1 MWLID
6 SSIGRKLIMSIS
18 GVFLVLFLIF
28 HSVMNITVTFSPETY
43 NWICGILGANW
54 YAIVGTLVIAGGF
67 VVHILYATYLTLL
80 NRKARGRKRYAV
92 TGKQEG
98 VSWSSQNMYVLGIV
112 IVGFLIMHLY
122 QFWYKMQF
130 AELTGIHTGAFDPHD
145 GAAYVTDLFGNWIYC
160 VIYIVWLTALWLH
173 LTHGVWSS
181 LHTIGLNNKTWM
193 PRVKVIGNIIST
205 IVILMF
211 MAVPVY
217 FLFTNLICG

>member
-28 HSVMNITVTFSPETY
+28 HSLMNFTVIISPETY
-43 NWICGILGANW
+43 NLICEILGANW

-67 VVHILYATYLTLL
+67 VVHIVYATYLTIL
-80 NRKARGRKRYAV
+80 NRFARGRNRYAI
-92 TGKQEG
+92 TDKQEG
-98 VSWSSQNMYVLGIV
+98 VSWASKNMYVLGII
-112 IVGFLIMHLY
+112 IVGFLVMHFY

-145 GAAYVTDLFGNWIYC
+145 GAAYVTDLFSNWIYC
-160 VIYIVWLTALWLH
+160 VIYIVWLAALWLH

-181 LHTIGLNNKTWM
+181 LHSLGLNNKTWM
-193 PRVKVIGNIIST
+193 PRIKVIGNIVST
-205 IVILMF
+205 IVVLLF
-211 MAVPVY
+211 MSVPVY